1 MKRFL
6 ALILL
11 VAVLTAGGAGGYAFW
26 WSHAPASSSPDE
38 VIVEIPKGVGL
49 SKIAVLL
56 EQHGVLDGSRQFRY
70 FVRLQKKQNKLRA
83 GEFRLRKDLT
93 PSQLL
98 DTLLYGEIVLH
109 RVTVPEGLR
118 AKEIAVLVQAAGL
131 ATEAEFTAVT
141 TADPSFARGLGVPAD
156 TLEGY
161 LFPDTYAFEKN
172 AGAKGVAAAMVKRF
186 QAVWTDDLEARA
198 ATLGLTTHQAV
209 TLASIVEKETGD
221 PSERPIISGVFHNR
235 LKKGMRLES
244 DPTIIYGM
252 VAMGTYDGNIR
263 KKDIRD
269 PANLYSTY
277 VIKGLP
283 PGPIASPG
291 AEALRAVAYPS
302 THNYLFF
309 VAKGVG
315 STSHEFSVTNE
326 EHVRNVKK
334 YQLRPRS
341 RAPGTGTVNLAPRN

>member
-1 MKRFL
+1 MKRILLFLFLLVFL
-6 ALILL
+6 A
-11 VAVLTAGGAGGYAFW
+11 AAGAGGYSFW
-26 WSHAPASSSPDE
+26 WVNKPASGSPDE
-38 VIVEIPKGVGL
+38 VIVEIPKGAGL
-49 SKIAVLL
+49 SRIAVLL
-56 EQHGVLDGSRQFRY
+56 EQNGVLSGSRQFRY
-70 FVRLQKKQNKLRA
+70 YVRALQKQNRLRA

-93 PSQLL
+93 PAQLL
-98 DTLLYGEIVLH
+98 DTLLNGEVVLH
-109 RVTVPEGLR
+109 KVTVPEGLR
-118 AKEIAVLVQAAGL
+118 AKEIATLVQAAGL
-131 ATEAEFTAVT
+131 ATEAEFDAVVNDR
-141 TADPSFARGLGVPAD
+141 AFAQELGIPAP

-172 AGAKGVAAAMVKRF
+172 AGAKGVATAMVRRF

-198 ATLGLTTHQAV
+198 AGFGLTTHQAV

-221 PSERPIISGVFHNR
+221 PSERPIIAGVFHNR

-291 AEALRAVAYPS
+291 ADALRAVAYPS
-302 THNYLFF
+302 THDYLFF
-309 VAKGVG
+309 VAKGAG
-315 STSHEFSVTNE
+315 SGSHHFSSTLE
-326 EHVRNVKK
+326 EHERNVTK
-334 YQLRPRS
+334 YQRRPRAKS
-341 RAPGTGTVNLAPRN
+341 GADAAAKL

>member
-6 ALILL
+6 LL
-11 VAVLTAGGAGGYAFW
+11 VLLIGFLAAAGAGGYAFW
-26 WSHAPASSSPDE
+26 WAHSPASYSPDE
-38 VIVEIPKGVGL
+38 VVVEIPKGAGL

-56 EQHGVLDGSRQFRY
+56 EQSGVLQGSREFRY
-70 FVRLQKKQNKLRA
+70 FVRLQSKQNKLRA

-98 DTLLYGEIVLH
+98 DTLLTGDVVLH

-118 AKEIAVLVQAAGL
+118 AKEIAQLVAGAGL
-131 ATEAEFTAVT
+131 ATEAEFTALT
-141 TADPSFARGLGVPAD
+141 TADPAFARSLGVAAD
-156 TLEGY
+156 SLEGY

-172 AGAKGVAAAMVKRF
+172 AGAKGIATAMVKRF
-186 QAVWTDDLEARA
+186 QAVWTDDLKAKA
-198 ATLGLTTHQAV
+198 AGLGLTTHQAV

-221 PSERPIISGVFHNR
+221 ASERAIISGVFHNR

-252 VAMGTYDGNIR
+252 VAMGTYDGDIR

-291 AEALRAVAYPS
+291 ADALRAVAYPS
-302 THNYLFF
+302 RHDYLYF
-309 VAKGVG
+309 VAKGAG
-315 STSHEFSVTNE
+315 SGSHHFSPTLA
-326 EHVRNVKK
+326 EHERNVKK
-334 YQLRPRS
+334 YQLRR
-341 RAPGTGTVNLAPRN
+341 R